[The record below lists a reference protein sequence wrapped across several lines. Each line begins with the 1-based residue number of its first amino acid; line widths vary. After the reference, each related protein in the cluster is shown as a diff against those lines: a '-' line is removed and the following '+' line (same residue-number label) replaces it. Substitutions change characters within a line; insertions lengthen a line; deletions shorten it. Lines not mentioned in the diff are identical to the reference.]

1 MEGAACARKGSASEA
16 VTRAKQEMPTLTINN
31 TAIEVAKGTKLLQAI
46 EKAGIKV
53 PTLCHHKALTPY
65 GACRL
70 CIVEVHASGRP
81 ATVQASCSYPALEG
95 ITVLTHSDRVMKARR
110 IVAELLLARAPNAEV
125 VKRIAAELGVRD
137 TRINK
142 KNDDCIYCGLCVRMC
157 EERMGRAAIG
167 FSGRGPGKKLE
178 PPFGKHNPTC
188 WTCGACN
195 FICPTGRQIAS
206 LTSAKSFVPIPN
218 AHNMGLDI
226 RPAAY
231 IPYPQ
236 AVPNKAVIDQAA
248 CVHLNYGSCG
258 ICEQVCEAKAIDFK
272 QQPSTVELKVGSV
285 VLALGYETFDA
296 GSKKELGYGRFPN
309 VITALEFERVMS
321 ASGPYSG
328 RVLRPSD
335 GNTPKRIAF
344 IQCVGSRD
352 SQRDYCSSV
361 CCMYATKE
369 AILAKEHVGEG
380 LQCDI
385 FFMDMRAFSK
395 GFEQYFRRAE
405 ELGVKY
411 IRCRVP
417 IIEEVP
423 ATKNLKIKY
432 LAEDDRKVSQE
443 YDLVILSVGMQP
455 PKDVKTIAERFG
467 IALDNFNFC
476 KTSEFSPAQSSREGI
491 YVAGPFA
498 GPKDIPET
506 VMQASAAAAQVVSLL
521 KDSRGTLITPKQ
533 FPAERSVAGEE
544 PRIGVFVCH
553 CGTNI
558 AGVVNVPALVEY
570 AKTLPNVEYVENNLY
585 TCSNDTQERIK
596 EKINEHRLNRVV
608 VASCTPRTHEP
619 LFRNTL
625 REVGLN
631 PYLFEMANIRDQCS
645 WVHMHEPEA
654 ATEKSK
660 DLVRMAVA
668 KSRLLESLS
677 RRSVKINKS
686 ALVIGGGL
694 AGMTAALAIADQG
707 FDAYLVEK
715 EDELGGNLRH
725 IHYLLTGDRPQDE
738 LERLKQKI
746 HQNQRIHVYTGAE
759 VAGMEGTIGNFRSRI
774 SANDHSAEI
783 PHGTII
789 VATGGKEHT
798 PTEYLYGQDQG
809 VMTQRELEER
819 LAAGDGFVAGGGNGT
834 PKTVVMIQCVG
845 SRNAEHPYCS
855 RVCCSE
861 AIKNALRIKAI
872 SPQTYVYILYRDIRT
887 YGLKETYYTQA
898 RRQGVAFIRYA
909 EDRKPEVARTGRGLQ
924 VSVFDQTLGMPIMI
938 SADLVVLSAGIRP
951 NEDSRQ
957 LAQLLKVP
965 LNSEGFFLEA
975 HMKLRPVDFM
985 TDGVFL
991 CGLAHSP
998 KSIEES
1004 ILQAQA
1010 AAARAGTV
1018 LAQDSIEMEAN
1029 ISEVVEANCDGCA
1042 YCVDTCPFKAIT
1054 LLEYM
1059 WQGSIKKVVETSETL
1074 CKGCGCCQATCPKKG
1089 VFIRGFTLDQ
1099 IQAQIH
1105 AALGVA

>member
-1 MEGAACARKGSASEA
+1 
-16 VTRAKQEMPTLTINN
+16 MPRLTINN
-31 TAIEVAKGTKLLQAI
+31 TVVEVAEGTKLLEAI
-46 EKAGIKV
+46 EKAGVKI

-70 CIVEVHASGRP
+70 CIVEVQAPGRP
-81 ATVQASCSYPALEG
+81 ATVQAACSYPALDG
-95 ITVLTHSDRVMKARR
+95 ISALTHSDRVTKARR
-110 IVAELLLARAPNAEV
+110 IVAELLLARAPNADV
-125 VKRIAAELGVRD
+125 VKRVAAELGVRD

-178 PPFGKHNPTC
+178 PPFGKHNPAC

-195 FICPTGRQIAS
+195 FICPTEKQVAS
-206 LTSAKSFVPIPN
+206 LTSAKSFLPIPN
-218 AHNMGLDI
+218 THNMGLDT

-236 AVPNKAVIDQAA
+236 AVPNKAVIDSGA
-248 CVHLNYGSCG
+248 CIHLNYGSCG
-258 ICEQVCEAKAIDFK
+258 ICQEVCEAKAIDFE
-272 QQPSTVELKVGSV
+272 QQPSTVELRVGSI
-285 VLALGYETFDA
+285 VLAPGYETFDA
-296 GSKKELGYGRFPN
+296 GSRKELGYGRFPN
-309 VITALEFERVMS
+309 VITALEFERIMS

-335 GNTPKRIAF
+335 GHTPKRIAF

-369 AILAKEHVGEG
+369 ALLAKEHVGED

-417 IIEEVP
+417 LIEEI
-423 ATKNLKIKY
+423 AGTRNLRIKY
-432 LAEDDRKVSQE
+432 VAENDRKVAQE
-443 YDLVILSVGMQP
+443 YDLVILSVGMQA
-455 PKDVKTIAERFG
+455 PKDVKSIAERFG
-467 IALDNFNFC
+467 IALDGFNFC
-476 KTSEFSPAQSSREGI
+476 KTSVFNPAQSSREGI

-521 KDSRGTLITPKQ
+521 KDSRGALITPKQ
-533 FPAERSVAGEE
+533 YPAERSVLGEE

-570 AKTLPNVEYVENNLY
+570 AKTLPNVVYVENNLY

-608 VASCTPRTHEP
+608 VASCTPRTHEA

-625 REVGLN
+625 REIGLN

-668 KSRLLESLS
+668 KAHLLESLS
-677 RRSVKINKS
+677 RRSIRINKS
-686 ALVIGGGL
+686 ALIIGGGL

-715 EDELGGNLRH
+715 ENELGGNLRH
-725 IHYLLTGDRPQDE
+725 IHYLLNGERPQEE
-738 LERLKQKI
+738 LARLKEKI
-746 HQNQRIHVYTGAE
+746 HQNDRIHLFTGAA
-759 VAGMEGTIGNFRSRI
+759 VAGIEGSIGNFRTKI
-774 SANDHSAEI
+774 SANGHSAEV
-783 PHGTII
+783 PHGVII
-789 VATGGKEHT
+789 VATGGQEYT
-798 PTEYLYGQDQG
+798 PKEYLYGQAED
-809 VMTQRELEER
+809 VLTQRQLEER
-819 LAAGDGFVAGGGNGT
+819 LASKNGFVANQEKGL

-845 SRNAEHPYCS
+845 SRDGERPYCS
-855 RVCCSE
+855 RVCCAE
-861 AIKNALRIKAI
+861 AIKNALRIKAL
-872 SPQTYVYILYRDIRT
+872 SPQTHVYILYRDIRT

-898 RRQGVAFIRYA
+898 RQQGVAFIRYQ
-909 EDRKPEVARTGRGLQ
+909 EDRKPEVAVNGHGLQ
-924 VSVFDQTLGMPIMI
+924 VSVFDQTLGMTIMI
-938 SADLVVLSAGIRP
+938 PADLVVLSAGIQP
-951 NEDSRQ
+951 HEDSRQ

-1010 AAARAGTV
+1010 AAARAGTI

-1042 YCVDTCPFKAIT
+1042 YCVDTCPYKAIT

-1059 WQGSIKKVVETSETL
+1059 WQGSVKKVVETNEAI

-1089 VFIRGFTLDQ
+1089 VLIRGFTLDQ

>member
-1 MEGAACARKGSASEA
+1 MIR
-16 VTRAKQEMPTLTINN
+16 LTINN
-31 TAIEVAKGTKLLQAI
+31 QSMEVLEGTTLLQAI
-46 EKAGIKV
+46 EKAGVKI

-70 CIVEVHASGRP
+70 CVVEVQAPGRP
-81 ATVQASCSYPALEG
+81 ATIQAACSCPALEG
-95 ITVLTHSDRVMKARR
+95 FAVLTHTDRVLRARR
-110 IVAELLLARAPNAEV
+110 IVAELLLARCPEAEPIR
-125 VKRIAAELGVRD
+125 RIATELGVHEP
-137 TRINK
+137 RIRK

-157 EERMGRAAIG
+157 RERMGRTAIG
-167 FSGRGPGKKLE
+167 FSGRGPRKKLE
-178 PPFGKHNPTC
+178 PPFGKHNPIC
-188 WTCGACN
+188 WTCGACD
-195 FICPTGRQIAS
+195 FICPTGKQVSS
-206 LTSAKSFVPIPN
+206 LTTAKNFLPLPN
-218 AHNMGLDI
+218 AHNMGLDS

-236 AVPNKAVIDQAA
+236 AVPNKAVIDSTA
-248 CVHLNYGSCG
+248 CVRLNYDSCG
-258 ICEQVCEAKAIDFK
+258 ICQEVCEAKAIDFDQK
-272 QQPSTVELKVGSV
+272 PQNVELNVGSI
-285 VLALGYETFDA
+285 VLTPGYEAFDA
-296 GSKKELGYGRFPN
+296 SSKPELGYGRFPN
-309 VITALEFERVMS
+309 VITALEFERIMS

-335 GNTPKRIAF
+335 GSTPKRIAF

-352 SQRDYCSSV
+352 FQRDYCSSV

-369 AILAKEHVGEG
+369 AILAKEHVGEN

-385 FFMDMRAFSK
+385 FFMDLRAFSK
-395 GFEQYFRRAE
+395 GFEQYYRRAQ
-405 ELGVKY
+405 ELGVNY
-411 IRCRVP
+411 IRCRVSM
-417 IIEEVP
+417 IEELP
-423 ATKNLKIKY
+423 GTKNLRIKY
-432 LAEDDRKVSQE
+432 LAENDKKVSQE
-443 YDLVILSVGMQP
+443 YDLVILSVGIQP
-455 PKDVKTIAERFG
+455 PKEVKAIAERFG
-467 IALDNFNFC
+467 IALNSFDFC
-476 KTSEFSPAQSSREGI
+476 HTSVFRPAESSRDGI
-491 YVAGPFA
+491 YVAGPFVE
-498 GPKDIPET
+498 PKDIPET
-506 VMQASAAAAQVVSLL
+506 VMQASAAASQVLALL
-521 KDSRGTLITPKQ
+521 KDSRGTLIRPKEY
-533 FPAERSVAGEE
+533 PAEREVKGEE

-558 AGVVNVPALVEY
+558 AGVVNVPVVVEY
-570 AKTLPNVEYVENNLY
+570 SKTLPNVVYAENNLY

-596 EKINEHRLNRVV
+596 EIITEHNLNRVV

-668 KSRLLESLS
+668 KARLLEPLA

-694 AGMTAALAIADQG
+694 AGITAALAMAEQG
-707 FDAYLVEK
+707 FDAYIVEK
-715 EDELGGNLRH
+715 ENELGGNLRH
-725 IHYLLTGDRPQDE
+725 VHYLLNGERPQEE
-738 LERLKQKI
+738 LARLREEIQ
-746 HQNQRIHVYTGAE
+746 QNSRVHVFTNATI
-759 VAGMEGTIGNFRSRI
+759 AGIEGTIGDFRTKI
-774 SANDHSAEI
+774 SANGESTEVG
-783 PHGTII
+783 HGVII
-789 VATGGKEHT
+789 VATGGTQYT
-798 PTEYLYGQDQG
+798 PKEYLYGQDDR
-809 VMTQRELEER
+809 VLTQRQLEQQ
-819 LAAGDGFVAGGGNGT
+819 LVSGNGFLS
-834 PKTVVMIQCVG
+834 PNGNGSAKTIVMIQCVG
-845 SRNAEHPYCS
+845 SRETEHPYCS

-861 AIKNALRIKAI
+861 AIKNALRIKAV
-872 SPQTYVYILYRDIRT
+872 SPQTHVYVLYRDIRT

-898 RRQGVAFIRYA
+898 RQQGVAFIRYN
-909 EDRKPEVARTGRGLQ
+909 EDRKPEVKRNSQALD
-924 VSVFDQTLGMPIMI
+924 VFVFDQTLGMNIMI
-938 SADLVVLSAGIRP
+938 PADVVVLSSGIRP
-951 NEDSRQ
+951 HEDSRQ
-957 LAQLLKVP
+957 LGQLLKVP

-985 TDGVFL
+985 TDGVFV

-998 KSIEES
+998 KTIEES

-1010 AAARAGTV
+1010 AAARAATI

-1029 ISEVVEANCDGCA
+1029 ISEVVDASCDGCA
-1042 YCVDTCPFKAIT
+1042 YCVDTCPYKAIT

-1059 WQGSIKKVVETSETL
+1059 WQGSIKKVVETNETM

>member
-1 MEGAACARKGSASEA
+1 MSS
-16 VTRAKQEMPTLTINN
+16 LTINN
-31 TAIEVAKGTKLLQAI
+31 TAIEVADGTKLLHAI
-46 EKAGIKV
+46 EKAGIRV

-70 CIVEVHASGRP
+70 CIVEVQVPGRP
-81 ATVQASCSYPALEG
+81 ATVHASCSYPALDG
-95 ITVLTHSDRVMKARR
+95 ITVLTHSERVMKARR
-110 IVAELLLARAPNAEV
+110 IVAELLLARAPAAGPV
-125 VKRIAAELGVRD
+125 QRVAAELGVRA

-157 EERMGRAAIG
+157 EERMGRSAVG

-178 PPFGKHNPTC
+178 PPFGKHNPAC

-195 FICPTGRQIAS
+195 FICPTGRHIAS
-206 LTSAKSFVPIPN
+206 LTSARFFLPIPN
-218 AHNMGLDI
+218 AHNQGFDA

-236 AVPNKAVIDQAA
+236 AVPNKAVIDKDA
-248 CVHLNYGSCG
+248 CIHLNYGSCG
-258 ICEQVCEAKAIDFK
+258 ICQEVCEAKAIDFQ
-272 QQPSTVELKVGSV
+272 QQPSTVELKVGSI
-285 VLALGYETFDA
+285 VLAPGYETFDA
-296 GSKKELGYGRFPN
+296 RSKKELGYGRFPN
-309 VITALEFERVMS
+309 VITAVEFERIMS

-335 GNTPKRIAF
+335 GSTPRRIAF

-369 AILAKEHVGEG
+369 AILAKEHVGED
-380 LQCDI
+380 LKCDI

-405 ELGVKY
+405 ELGVRY

-417 IIEEVP
+417 IIEQILP
-423 ATKNLKIKY
+423 TNNLLIKY
-432 LAEDDRKVSQE
+432 LAEDDQKVSQE
-443 YDLVILSVGMQP
+443 YDLVILSIGMQP
-455 PKDVKTIAERFG
+455 PKDVKALAERFG
-467 IALDNFNFC
+467 IALDSSNFC
-476 KTSEFSPAQSSREGI
+476 KTSEFSPVQSSRKGI
-491 YVAGPFA
+491 FVAGPFA
-498 GPKDIPET
+498 APKDIPET
-506 VMQASAAAAQVVSLL
+506 VMQASAAASQVVSLL

-533 FPAERSVAGEE
+533 FPAERTVTGEE
-544 PRIGVFVCH
+544 PRVGVFVCH

-570 AKTLPNVEYVENNLY
+570 AKTLPNVAYVENNLY

-668 KSRLLESLS
+668 KARLLESLS
-677 RRSVKINKS
+677 RRSVTISKS

-715 EDELGGNLRH
+715 ASELGGNLRR
-725 IHYLLTGDRPQDE
+725 IHYLLNGEKPQDE
-738 LERLKQKI
+738 LARLTETIQ
-746 HQNQRIHVYTGAE
+746 HNDRIHVFTNAAI
-759 VAGMEGTIGNFRSRI
+759 AGIEGSIGNFRTKI
-774 SANDHSAEI
+774 SANGQSAEV
-783 PHGTII
+783 PHGVIV

-798 PTEYLYGQDQG
+798 PTEYLYGQDQR
-809 VMTQRELEER
+809 VLTQRELEER
-819 LAAGDGFVAGGGNGT
+819 LSSDHGFIVAGP

-845 SRNAEHPYCS
+845 SRDAEHPYCS
-855 RVCCSE
+855 RVCCTE
-861 AIKNALRIKAI
+861 AIKNALQIKSV
-872 SPQTYVYILYRDIRT
+872 SPQTAVYVLYRDIRT

-898 RRQGVAFIRYA
+898 RKQGVVFVRYN
-909 EDRKPEVARTGRGLQ
+909 ENRKPEVTRSGRGLQ
-924 VSVFDQTLGMPIMI
+924 VSVFDQTLGMPII
-938 SADLVVLSAGIRP
+938 IFADLVVLSAGIRP

-965 LNSEGFFLEA
+965 LNGEGFFLEA

-1018 LAQDSIEMEAN
+1018 LAQDSIDMEAN

-1054 LLEYM
+1054 LLDYM
-1059 WQGSIKKVVETSETL
+1059 WQGSVKKVIETNETM

>member
-1 MEGAACARKGSASEA
+1 MSS
-16 VTRAKQEMPTLTINN
+16 LTINN
-31 TAIEVAKGTKLLQAI
+31 TAIEIAEGTKLLNAI
-46 EKAGIKV
+46 EKAGIKI

-70 CIVEVHASGRP
+70 CIVEVQVPGRP
-81 ATVQASCSYPALEG
+81 ATVQASCSYPALDG
-95 ITVLTHSDRVMKARR
+95 ITVLTHSERVVKARR
-110 IVAELLLARAPNAEV
+110 IVAELLLARAPNAEA
-125 VKRIAAELGVRD
+125 VKRVAAELGVRE
-137 TRINK
+137 TRIDN

-157 EERMGRAAIG
+157 EGRMGRAAVG

-178 PPFGKHNPTC
+178 PPFGKHNPAC

-195 FICPTGRQIAS
+195 FICPTGRQIAA
-206 LTSAKSFVPIPN
+206 LTSPKSFLPIPN
-218 AHNMGLDI
+218 AHNKGLDA

-236 AVPNKAVIDQAA
+236 AVPNKAVIDKAA
-248 CVHLNYGSCG
+248 CIHLNYGSCG
-258 ICEQVCEAKAIDFK
+258 ICQEVCEAKAIDFK
-272 QQPSTVELKVGSV
+272 QEESTVELKVGSI
-285 VLALGYETFDA
+285 VLAPGYETFDA
-296 GSKKELGYGRFPN
+296 GSVKELGYGRFPN
-309 VITALEFERVMS
+309 VITAVEFERIMS
-321 ASGPYSG
+321 ASGPYAG

-335 GNTPKRIAF
+335 GKTPGRIAF

-369 AILAKEHVGEG
+369 AILAKEHVGED

-405 ELGVKY
+405 ELGVRY

-423 ATKNLKIKY
+423 GTRKLLVKY
-432 LAEDDRKVSQE
+432 LGENDRKVSQE

-455 PKDVKTIAERFG
+455 PKDVKALSERFG

-476 KTSEFSPAQSSREGI
+476 KTSEFNPAQSSRGGI
-491 YVAGPFA
+491 FVAGPFA
-498 GPKDIPET
+498 APKDIPET
-506 VMQASAAAAQVVSLL
+506 VMQASAAAAHVVSLL

-544 PRIGVFVCH
+544 ARIGVFVCH

-570 AKTLPNVEYVENNLY
+570 ARTLPNVEYVENNLY

-596 EKINEHRLNRVV
+596 EKITAHRLNRVV

-625 REVGLN
+625 REIGLN

-668 KSRLLESLS
+668 KARLLESLS
-677 RRSVKINKS
+677 RRSIKIRKS

-694 AGMTAALAIADQG
+694 AGMTAALSVADQG
-707 FDAYLVEK
+707 FEAYLVEK
-715 EDELGGNLRH
+715 QNELGGNARH
-725 IHYLLTGDRPQDE
+725 IHYLLNGEKPQEE
-738 LERLKQKI
+738 LAQLKDKI
-746 HQNQRIHVYTGAE
+746 GQNERIHVFTS
-759 VAGMEGTIGNFRSRI
+759 AGIADIEGTIGNFRTKI
-774 SANDHSAEI
+774 SGNGRSAEVS
-783 PHGTII
+783 HGVII

-798 PTEYLYGQDQG
+798 PTEYLYGQDAS
-809 VMTQRELEER
+809 VLTQRQLEER
-819 LAAGDGFVAGGGNGT
+819 LASGDGFVANGET
-834 PKTVVMIQCVG
+834 RPPQTVVMIQCVG
-845 SRNAEHPYCS
+845 SRDAEHPYCS
-855 RVCCSE
+855 RVCCTE
-861 AIKNALRIKAI
+861 AIKNALRIKLV
-872 SPQTYVYILYRDIRT
+872 SPQTNVYILYRDIRT

-898 RRQGVAFIRYA
+898 RQQGVTFIRYK
-909 EDRKPEVARTGRGLQ
+909 EGRSPEVARNGDGLR
-924 VSVFDQTLGMPIMI
+924 VTVFDQTLGMPIMI

-951 NEDSRQ
+951 NEDNRQ

-965 LNSEGFFLEA
+965 VNSEGFFLEA

-991 CGLAHSP
+991 CGLAHFP

-1029 ISEVVEANCDGCA
+1029 ISEVVDANCDGCA

-1054 LLEYM
+1054 LVEYM
-1059 WQGSIKKVVETSETL
+1059 WQGSVKKVVETNETM

-1089 VFIRGFTLDQ
+1089 VLIRGFTLDQ